1 MHKFAILFSILFAI
15 IAYYLNNEV
24 IFEIAK
30 LLSDVFISL
39 LKLISLPLV
48 FLSIV
53 STLSGLKDSIEIK
66 NLIKKILF
74 YTLLTTIAAAVVA
87 LSLYLLIDPARKH
100 FVSNTIESVNSN
112 NHSYFSYLKS
122 LVPSNFVQV
131 FLENNIIGS
140 ILIAFL
146 MGGAIISLTK
156 EKQDIL
162 HLVFS
167 ALFDML
173 LKIAQILLKF
183 IPLAVWSFI
192 TCFLYE
198 LKGDNEFYSLLWYFA
213 CIMSA
218 NFIQAFLILPLL
230 MWYKGISPMQTF
242 KGVIPALTLAFF
254 SKSSGA
260 TLPTT
265 INCVQNNLNVQK
277 KLSSFTLP
285 ICTTINMNACAAFIL
300 ITVIFV
306 AEVNGYT
313 FSLSE
318 MFIWIFLATGAAI
331 GNAGVPMGCYFMAT
345 SYLLSMNIPLHVM
358 GLILPIYTIID
369 MFETAINVW
378 SDVCITQVI
387 NKEYNGENKNDI
399 E

>member
-1 MHKFAILFSILFAI
+1 MRKLAIFFSILFVVV
-15 IAYYLNNEV
+15 AYYLNNEM
-24 IFEIAK
+24 IFEVAK
-30 LLSDVFISL
+30 LFSDIFISL

-53 STLSGLKDSIEIK
+53 STISGLKDSIEIK
-66 NLIKKILF
+66 VLLKKTLF
-74 YTLLTTIAAAVVA
+74 YTLLTTIIAAFVA
-87 LSLYLLIDPARKH
+87 LSFYLFIDPVRKN
-100 FVSNTIESVNSN
+100 FISNTIESVSDSN
-112 NHSYFSYLKS
+112 HNYFSYLKS
-122 LVPSNFVQV
+122 LIPSNFVQV
-131 FLENNIIGS
+131 FLENNVIGS

-146 MGGAIISLTK
+146 MGGAIISLSK

-162 HLVFS
+162 HQIFS
-167 ALFDML
+167 ALFDTL
-173 LKIAQILLKF
+173 LKIAQGLLKF
-183 IPLAVWSFI
+183 IPIAVWSFI

-198 LKGDNEFYSLLWYFA
+198 LKGGSEFNSLFWYFA

-218 NFIQAFLILPLL
+218 NFVQAFVILPLL
-230 MWYKGISPMQTF
+230 MWYKGISPIQTM
-242 KGVIPALTLAFF
+242 KGVMPALTLAFF
-254 SKSSGA
+254 SKSSSA

-265 INCVQNNLNVQK
+265 IECVQNHLKVPK
-277 KLSSFTLP
+277 KLSSFILP

-300 ITVIFV
+300 ITVMFV
-306 AEVNGYT
+306 AEINGHT

-345 SYLLSMNIPLHVM
+345 SYLVSMNVPLYIM

-378 SDVCITQVI
+378 SDVCVTQII
-387 NKEYNGENKNDI
+387 NKECKT
-399 E
+399 

>member
-1 MHKFAILFSILFAI
+1 MRKLAMFFSILFAV

-24 IFEIAK
+24 IFEVAK
-30 LLSDVFISL
+30 LFSDIFISL

-53 STLSGLKDSIEIK
+53 STISGLKDSIEIK
-66 NLIKKILF
+66 VLLKKTLF
-74 YTLLTTIAAAVVA
+74 YTLLTTIIAAFVA
-87 LSLYLLIDPARKH
+87 LSFYLFIDPVRKN
-100 FVSNTIESVNSN
+100 FISNTIESVSDSN
-112 NHSYFSYLKS
+112 HNYFSYLKS
-122 LVPSNFVQV
+122 LIPSNFVQV
-131 FLENNIIGS
+131 FLENNVIGS

-146 MGGAIISLTK
+146 MGGAIISLSK

-162 HLVFS
+162 HQIFS
-167 ALFDML
+167 ALFDTL
-173 LKIAQILLKF
+173 LRIAQGLLKF

-198 LKGDNEFYSLLWYFA
+198 LKGGSEFHSLFWYFA

-218 NFIQAFLILPLL
+218 NFVQAFVILPLL
-230 MWYKGISPMQTF
+230 MWHKGISPIQTM
-242 KGVIPALTLAFF
+242 KGVMPALTLAFF
-254 SKSSGA
+254 SKSSSA

-265 INCVQNNLNVQK
+265 IECVQNQLKVPK
-277 KLSSFTLP
+277 KLSSFILP
-285 ICTTINMNACAAFIL
+285 ICTTVNMNACAAFIL
-300 ITVIFV
+300 ITVMFV
-306 AEVNGYT
+306 AEMNGHT

-345 SYLLSMNIPLHVM
+345 SYLVSMNVPLYIM

-378 SDVCITQVI
+378 SDICITQII
-387 NKEYNGENKNDI
+387 NKEFQTQE
-399 E
+399 

>member
-1 MHKFAILFSILFAI
+1 MFFSILFAV

-24 IFEIAK
+24 IFEVAK
-30 LLSDVFISL
+30 LFSDIFISL

-53 STLSGLKDSIEIK
+53 STISGLKDSIEIK
-66 NLIKKILF
+66 VLLKKTLF
-74 YTLLTTIAAAVVA
+74 YTLLTTIIAAFVA
-87 LSLYLLIDPARKH
+87 LSFYLFIDPVRKN
-100 FVSNTIESVNSN
+100 FISNTIESVSDSN
-112 NHSYFSYLKS
+112 HNYFSYLKS
-122 LVPSNFVQV
+122 LIPSNFVQV
-131 FLENNIIGS
+131 FLENNVIGS

-146 MGGAIISLTK
+146 MGGAIISLSK

-162 HLVFS
+162 HQIFS
-167 ALFDML
+167 ALFDTL
-173 LKIAQILLKF
+173 LRIAQGLLKF

-198 LKGDNEFYSLLWYFA
+198 LKGGSEFHSLFWYFA

-218 NFIQAFLILPLL
+218 NFVQAFVILPLL
-230 MWYKGISPMQTF
+230 MWHKGISPIQTM
-242 KGVIPALTLAFF
+242 KGVMPALTLAFF
-254 SKSSGA
+254 SKSSSA

-265 INCVQNNLNVQK
+265 IECVQNQLKVPK
-277 KLSSFTLP
+277 KLSSFILP
-285 ICTTINMNACAAFIL
+285 ICTTVNMNACAAFIL
-300 ITVIFV
+300 ITVMFV
-306 AEVNGYT
+306 AEMNGHT

-345 SYLLSMNIPLHVM
+345 SYLVSMNVPLYIM

-378 SDVCITQVI
+378 SDICITQII
-387 NKEYNGENKNDI
+387 NKEFQTQE
-399 E
+399 

>member
-1 MHKFAILFSILFAI
+1 MRKLAILFSILFAV

-30 LLSDVFISL
+30 LFSDIFISL

-53 STLSGLKDSIEIK
+53 STISGLKDSIEIK
-66 NLIKKILF
+66 VLLKKTLF
-74 YTLLTTIAAAVVA
+74 YTLFTTIVAAFVA
-87 LSLYLLIDPARKH
+87 LSFYLFIDPVRKN
-100 FVSNTIESVNSN
+100 FISNTIESVSDSN
-112 NHSYFSYLKS
+112 HNYFSYLKS
-122 LVPSNFVQV
+122 LIPSNFVQV
-131 FLENNIIGS
+131 FLENNVIGS

-146 MGGAIISLTK
+146 MGGAIISLSK

-162 HLVFS
+162 HQIFS
-167 ALFDML
+167 ALFDTL
-173 LKIAQILLKF
+173 LRIAQGLLKF

-198 LKGDNEFYSLLWYFA
+198 LKGGSEFRSLFWYFA

-218 NFIQAFLILPLL
+218 NFVQAFVILPLL
-230 MWYKGISPMQTF
+230 MWYKGISPIQTM
-242 KGVIPALTLAFF
+242 KGVMPALTLAFF
-254 SKSSGA
+254 SKSSSA

-265 INCVQNNLNVQK
+265 IECVQNQLKVPK
-277 KLSSFTLP
+277 KLSSFILP
-285 ICTTINMNACAAFIL
+285 ICTTVNMNACAAFIL
-300 ITVIFV
+300 ITVMFV
-306 AEVNGYT
+306 AEMNGHT

-345 SYLLSMNIPLHVM
+345 SYLVSMNVPLYIM

-378 SDVCITQVI
+378 SDICITQII
-387 NKEYNGENKNDI
+387 NKEFQTQE
-399 E
+399 

>member
-1 MHKFAILFSILFAI
+1 MHKFTVLFSILFAI
-15 IAYYLNNEV
+15 VAYYLNNEV
-24 IFEIAK
+24 IFEVAK
-30 LLSDVFISL
+30 LFSDIFISL

-53 STLSGLKDSIEIK
+53 STISGLKDSIEIK
-66 NLIKKILF
+66 VLLKKTLF
-74 YTLLTTIAAAVVA
+74 YTLLTTIIAAFVA
-87 LSLYLLIDPARKH
+87 LSFYLLIDPVRKN
-100 FVSNTIESVNSN
+100 FISNTIESVSDSN
-112 NHSYFSYLKS
+112 HNYFSYLKS
-122 LVPSNFVQV
+122 LIPSNFVQV
-131 FLENNIIGS
+131 FLENNVIGS

-146 MGGAIISLTK
+146 MGGAIISLSK

-162 HLVFS
+162 HQIFS
-167 ALFDML
+167 ALFDTL
-173 LKIAQILLKF
+173 LKIAQGLLKF

-198 LKGDNEFYSLLWYFA
+198 LKGGSEFHSLFWYFA

-218 NFIQAFLILPLL
+218 NFVQAFVILPLL
-230 MWYKGISPMQTF
+230 MWYKGISPIQTM
-242 KGVIPALTLAFF
+242 KGVMPALTLAFF
-254 SKSSGA
+254 SKSSSA

-265 INCVQNNLNVQK
+265 IECVQNHLKVPK
-277 KLSSFTLP
+277 KLSSFILP
-285 ICTTINMNACAAFIL
+285 ICTTVNMNACAAFIL
-300 ITVIFV
+300 ITVMFV
-306 AEVNGYT
+306 AEMNGHT

-345 SYLLSMNIPLHVM
+345 SYLVSMNVPLYIM

-378 SDVCITQVI
+378 SDICITQII
-387 NKEYNGENKNDI
+387 NKEFKTQE
-399 E
+399 

>member
-15 IAYYLNNEV
+15 VAYYLNSEI

-30 LLSDVFISL
+30 LFSDIFVSL

-53 STLSGLKDSIEIK
+53 STISGLKDSIEIK
-66 NLIKKILF
+66 TLVKKTLF
-74 YTLLTTIAAAVVA
+74 YTLLTTIIAAFVA
-87 LSLYLLIDPARKH
+87 LLFYLLIDPVKKN
-100 FVSNTIESVNSN
+100 FICNTIGSLDN
-112 NHSYFSYLKS
+112 NNYSYFSYLKS
-122 LVPSNFVQV
+122 LIPSNFVQV
-131 FLENNIIGS
+131 FLENNVIGS

-146 MGGAIISLTK
+146 MGGAIVSLSK

-162 HLVFS
+162 HQIFS
-167 ALFDML
+167 ALFDTL
-173 LKIAQILLKF
+173 LKIAQGLLKLV
-183 IPLAVWSFI
+183 PLAVWSFI
-192 TCFLYE
+192 TCFLHE
-198 LKGDNEFYSLLWYFA
+198 LKGSSEFYSLLWYFV

-218 NFIQAFLILPLL
+218 NFVQAFLILPLL
-230 MWYKGISPMQTF
+230 MWYKGISPIQTL
-242 KGVIPALTLAFF
+242 KGVMPALTLAFF
-254 SKSSGA
+254 SKSSSA

-265 INCVQNNLNVQK
+265 IDCVQNKLKVPK
-277 KLSSFTLP
+277 KLSSFILP

-300 ITVIFV
+300 ITVMFV
-306 AEVNGYT
+306 AEMNGCA

-318 MFIWIFLATGAAI
+318 MFIWIFLATSAAI

-345 SYLLSMNIPLHVM
+345 SYLMSMNVPLHIM

-378 SDVCITQVI
+378 SDICITQII
-387 NKEYNGENKNDI
+387 NKECNSET
-399 E
+399 

>member
-1 MHKFAILFSILFAI
+1 MRKLAILFSILFAI

-30 LLSDVFISL
+30 LFSDIFISL

-53 STLSGLKDSIEIK
+53 STISGLKDSIEIK
-66 NLIKKILF
+66 VLLKKTLF
-74 YTLLTTIAAAVVA
+74 YTLFTTIVAAFVA
-87 LSLYLLIDPARKH
+87 LSFYLFIDPVRKN
-100 FVSNTIESVNSN
+100 FISNTIESVSDSN
-112 NHSYFSYLKS
+112 HNYFSYLKS
-122 LVPSNFVQV
+122 LIPSNFVQV
-131 FLENNIIGS
+131 FLENNVIGS

-146 MGGAIISLTK
+146 MGGAIISLSK

-162 HLVFS
+162 HQIFS
-167 ALFDML
+167 ALFDTL
-173 LKIAQILLKF
+173 LKIAQGLLKF

-198 LKGDNEFYSLLWYFA
+198 LKGGSEFHSLFWYFA

-218 NFIQAFLILPLL
+218 NFVQAFVILPLL
-230 MWYKGISPMQTF
+230 MWYKGISPIQTM
-242 KGVIPALTLAFF
+242 KGVMPALTLAFF
-254 SKSSGA
+254 SKSSSA

-265 INCVQNNLNVQK
+265 IDCVQNQLKVPK
-277 KLSSFTLP
+277 KLSSFILP

-300 ITVIFV
+300 ITVMFV
-306 AEVNGYT
+306 AEMNGHT

-345 SYLLSMNIPLHVM
+345 SYLVSMNVPLYIM

-378 SDVCITQVI
+378 SDICITQII
-387 NKEYNGENKNDI
+387 NKEFQTQE
-399 E
+399 

>member
-1 MHKFAILFSILFAI
+1 MHKFAILFSILLAI
-15 IAYYLNNEV
+15 VAYYSNSEI

-30 LLSDVFISL
+30 LFSDIFISL

-53 STLSGLKDSIEIK
+53 STISGLKDSIEIK
-66 NLIKKILF
+66 ILLRKTLF
-74 YTLLTTIAAAVVA
+74 YTLLTTIVAAFVA
-87 LSLYLLIDPARKH
+87 LSFYLLIDPARKN
-100 FVSNTIESVNSN
+100 FISNTIGSVNSN

-122 LVPSNFVQV
+122 LIPSNFVQV
-131 FLENNIIGS
+131 FLENNVIGS

-146 MGGAIISLTK
+146 MGGAIISLSK

-162 HLVFS
+162 HQIFS
-167 ALFDML
+167 ALFDTL
-173 LKIAQILLKF
+173 LKIAQGLLKF

-192 TCFLYE
+192 TCFLHE
-198 LKGDNEFYSLLWYFA
+198 LKGGSEFYSLLWYFV

-218 NFIQAFLILPLL
+218 NFVQAFLILPLL
-230 MWYKGISPMQTF
+230 MWYKGISPIQTLR
-242 KGVIPALTLAFF
+242 GVMPALKLAFF
-254 SKSSGA
+254 SKSSSA

-265 INCVQNNLNVQK
+265 IDCVQNKLKVPK
-277 KLSSFTLP
+277 KLSSFILP

-300 ITVIFV
+300 ITVMFV
-306 AEVNGYT
+306 AEMNGYA

-318 MFIWIFLATGAAI
+318 MLIWIFLATGAAI

-345 SYLLSMNIPLHVM
+345 SYLVSMNVPLHIM

-378 SDVCITQVI
+378 SDICITQII
-387 NKEYNGENKNDI
+387 NKECNSET
-399 E
+399 

>member
-1 MHKFAILFSILFAI
+1 MHKLAILFSILFAVV
-15 IAYYLNNEV
+15 AYYLNNEV
-24 IFEIAK
+24 IFEVAK
-30 LLSDVFISL
+30 LFSDIFISL

-53 STLSGLKDSIEIK
+53 STISGLKDSIEIK
-66 NLIKKILF
+66 VLLKKTLF
-74 YTLLTTIAAAVVA
+74 YTLLTTIIAAFVA
-87 LSLYLLIDPARKH
+87 LSFYLFIDPVRKN
-100 FVSNTIESVNSN
+100 FISNTIESVSDSN
-112 NHSYFSYLKS
+112 HNYFSYLKS
-122 LVPSNFVQV
+122 LIPSNFVQV
-131 FLENNIIGS
+131 FLENNVIGS

-146 MGGAIISLTK
+146 MGGAIISLSK

-162 HLVFS
+162 HQIFS
-167 ALFDML
+167 ALFDTL
-173 LKIAQILLKF
+173 LRIAQGLLKF

-198 LKGDNEFYSLLWYFA
+198 LKGGSEFHSLFWYFA

-218 NFIQAFLILPLL
+218 NFVQAFVILPLL
-230 MWYKGISPMQTF
+230 MCYKGVSPIQTM
-242 KGVIPALTLAFF
+242 KGVMPALTLAFF
-254 SKSSGA
+254 SKSSSA

-265 INCVQNNLNVQK
+265 IDCVQNQLKVPK
-277 KLSSFTLP
+277 KLSSFILP

-300 ITVIFV
+300 ITVMFV
-306 AEVNGYT
+306 AEMNGHT

-345 SYLLSMNIPLHVM
+345 SYLVSMNVPLYIM

-378 SDVCITQVI
+378 SDICITQIV
-387 NKEYNGENKNDI
+387 NKEFKTQE
-399 E
+399 

>member
-1 MHKFAILFSILFAI
+1 MHKFAVFFSILFAI
-15 IAYYLNNEV
+15 VAYYLNNEV
-24 IFEIAK
+24 IFEVAR
-30 LLSDVFISL
+30 LLSDIFISL

-53 STLSGLKDSIEIK
+53 STISGLKDSIEIK
-66 NLIKKILF
+66 VLLKKTLF
-74 YTLLTTIAAAVVA
+74 YTLLTTIIAAFVA
-87 LSLYLLIDPARKH
+87 LSFYLFIDPVRKN
-100 FVSNTIESVNSN
+100 FISNTIESVSDSN
-112 NHSYFSYLKS
+112 HNYFSYLKS
-122 LVPSNFVQV
+122 LIPSNFVQV
-131 FLENNIIGS
+131 FLENNVIGS

-146 MGGAIISLTK
+146 MGGAIISLSK

-162 HLVFS
+162 HQIFS
-167 ALFDML
+167 ALFDTL
-173 LKIAQILLKF
+173 LRIAQGLLKF

-198 LKGDNEFYSLLWYFA
+198 LKGGSEFHSLFWYFA

-218 NFIQAFLILPLL
+218 NFVQAFVILPLL
-230 MWYKGISPMQTF
+230 MWHKGISPIQTM
-242 KGVIPALTLAFF
+242 KGVMPALTLAFF
-254 SKSSGA
+254 SKSSSA

-265 INCVQNNLNVQK
+265 IECVQNQLKVPK
-277 KLSSFTLP
+277 KLSSFILP
-285 ICTTINMNACAAFIL
+285 ICTTVNMNACAAFIL
-300 ITVIFV
+300 ITVMFV
-306 AEVNGYT
+306 AEMNGHT

-345 SYLLSMNIPLHVM
+345 SYLVSMNVPLYIM

-378 SDVCITQVI
+378 SDICITQII
-387 NKEYNGENKNDI
+387 NKEFKTQE
-399 E
+399 

>member
-1 MHKFAILFSILFAI
+1 MHKFTILFSILFAV

-24 IFEIAK
+24 IFEVAK
-30 LLSDVFISL
+30 LFSDIFISL

-53 STLSGLKDSIEIK
+53 STISGLKDSIEIK
-66 NLIKKILF
+66 VLLKKTLF
-74 YTLLTTIAAAVVA
+74 YTLLTTIIAAFVA
-87 LSLYLLIDPARKH
+87 LSFYLFIDPVRKN
-100 FVSNTIESVNSN
+100 FISNTIESVSDSN
-112 NHSYFSYLKS
+112 HNYFSYLKS
-122 LVPSNFVQV
+122 LIPSNFVQV
-131 FLENNIIGS
+131 FLENNVIGS

-146 MGGAIISLTK
+146 MGGAIISLSK

-162 HLVFS
+162 HQIFS
-167 ALFDML
+167 ALFDTL
-173 LKIAQILLKF
+173 LRIAQGLLKF

-198 LKGDNEFYSLLWYFA
+198 LKGGSEFHSLFWYFA

-218 NFIQAFLILPLL
+218 NFVQAFVILPLL
-230 MWYKGISPMQTF
+230 MWYKGISPIQTM
-242 KGVIPALTLAFF
+242 KGVMPALTLAFF
-254 SKSSGA
+254 SKSSSA

-265 INCVQNNLNVQK
+265 IECVQNQLKVPK
-277 KLSSFTLP
+277 KLSSFILP
-285 ICTTINMNACAAFIL
+285 ICTTVNMNACAAFIL
-300 ITVIFV
+300 ITVMFV
-306 AEVNGYT
+306 AEMNGHT

-345 SYLLSMNIPLHVM
+345 SYLVSMNVPLYIM

-378 SDVCITQVI
+378 SDICITQII
-387 NKEYNGENKNDI
+387 NKEFQTQE
-399 E
+399 

>member
-1 MHKFAILFSILFAI
+1 MHKLAILFSILLAVV
-15 IAYYLNNEV
+15 AYYLNNEV
-24 IFEIAK
+24 IFEVAK
-30 LLSDVFISL
+30 LFSDIFISL

-53 STLSGLKDSIEIK
+53 STISRLKDSIEIK
-66 NLIKKILF
+66 VLLKKTLF
-74 YTLLTTIAAAVVA
+74 YTLLTTIIAAFVA
-87 LSLYLLIDPARKH
+87 LSFYLLVDPVRKN
-100 FVSNTIESVNSN
+100 FISNTIESVSDSN
-112 NHSYFSYLKS
+112 HNYFSYLKS
-122 LVPSNFVQV
+122 LIPSNFVQV
-131 FLENNIIGS
+131 FLENNVIGS

-146 MGGAIISLTK
+146 MGGAIISLSK

-162 HLVFS
+162 HQIFS
-167 ALFDML
+167 ALFDTL
-173 LKIAQILLKF
+173 LKIAQGLLKF

-198 LKGDNEFYSLLWYFA
+198 LKGGSEFHSLFWYFA

-218 NFIQAFLILPLL
+218 NFVQAFVILPLL
-230 MWYKGISPMQTF
+230 MWYKGISPIQTM
-242 KGVIPALTLAFF
+242 KGVMPALTLAFF
-254 SKSSGA
+254 SKSSSA

-265 INCVQNNLNVQK
+265 IECVQNQLKVPK
-277 KLSSFTLP
+277 KLSSFILP
-285 ICTTINMNACAAFIL
+285 ICTTVNMNACAAFIL
-300 ITVIFV
+300 ITVMFV
-306 AEVNGYT
+306 AEMNGHA

-345 SYLLSMNIPLHVM
+345 SYLVSMNVPLYIM

-378 SDVCITQVI
+378 SDVCITQII
-387 NKEYNGENKNDI
+387 NKECKT
-399 E
+399 

>member
-1 MHKFAILFSILFAI
+1 MRKLAIFFSILFAVV
-15 IAYYLNNEV
+15 AYYLNNEV
-24 IFEIAK
+24 VFEVAK
-30 LLSDVFISL
+30 LFSDIFISL

-53 STLSGLKDSIEIK
+53 STISGLKDSIEIK
-66 NLIKKILF
+66 VLLKKTLF
-74 YTLLTTIAAAVVA
+74 YTLLTTIIAAFVA
-87 LSLYLLIDPARKH
+87 LSFYLFIDPVRKN
-100 FVSNTIESVNSN
+100 FISNTIESVSDSN
-112 NHSYFSYLKS
+112 HNYFSHLKS
-122 LVPSNFVQV
+122 LIPSNFVQV
-131 FLENNIIGS
+131 FLENNVIGS

-146 MGGAIISLTK
+146 MGGAIISLSK

-162 HLVFS
+162 HQIFS
-167 ALFDML
+167 ALFDTL
-173 LKIAQILLKF
+173 LRIAQGLLKF

-198 LKGDNEFYSLLWYFA
+198 LKGGSEFHSLFWYFA

-218 NFIQAFLILPLL
+218 NFVQAFVILPLL
-230 MWYKGISPMQTF
+230 MWYKGISPIQTM
-242 KGVIPALTLAFF
+242 KGVMPALTLAFF
-254 SKSSGA
+254 SKSSSA

-265 INCVQNNLNVQK
+265 IECVQNQLKVPK
-277 KLSSFTLP
+277 KLSSFILP
-285 ICTTINMNACAAFIL
+285 ICTTVNMNACAAFIL
-300 ITVIFV
+300 ITVMFV
-306 AEVNGYT
+306 AEMNGHT

-345 SYLLSMNIPLHVM
+345 SYLVSMNVPLYIM

-378 SDVCITQVI
+378 SDICITQII
-387 NKEYNGENKNDI
+387 NKEFKTQE
-399 E
+399 

>member
-1 MHKFAILFSILFAI
+1 MRKLAIFFSILFAVV
-15 IAYYLNNEV
+15 AYYLNNEV
-24 IFEIAK
+24 IFEVAK
-30 LLSDVFISL
+30 LFSDIFISL

-53 STLSGLKDSIEIK
+53 STISGLKDSIEIK
-66 NLIKKILF
+66 VLLKKTLF
-74 YTLLTTIAAAVVA
+74 YTLLTTIIAAFVA
-87 LSLYLLIDPARKH
+87 LSFYLFIDPVRKN
-100 FVSNTIESVNSN
+100 FISNTIESVSDSN
-112 NHSYFSYLKS
+112 HNYFSYLKS
-122 LVPSNFVQV
+122 LIPSNFVQV
-131 FLENNIIGS
+131 FLENNVIGS

-146 MGGAIISLTK
+146 MGGAIISLSK

-162 HLVFS
+162 HQIFS
-167 ALFDML
+167 ALFDTL
-173 LKIAQILLKF
+173 LKIAQGLLKF

-198 LKGDNEFYSLLWYFA
+198 LKGGSEFHSLFWYFA

-218 NFIQAFLILPLL
+218 NFVQAFVILPLL
-230 MWYKGISPMQTF
+230 MWYKGISPIQTM
-242 KGVIPALTLAFF
+242 KGVMPALILAFF
-254 SKSSGA
+254 SKSSSA

-265 INCVQNNLNVQK
+265 IDCVQNQLKVPK
-277 KLSSFTLP
+277 KLSSFILP

-300 ITVIFV
+300 ITVMFV
-306 AEVNGYT
+306 AEMNGHT

-345 SYLLSMNIPLHVM
+345 SYLVSMNVPLYIM

-378 SDVCITQVI
+378 SDVCVTQII
-387 NKEYNGENKNDI
+387 NKECKT
-399 E
+399 

>member
-1 MHKFAILFSILFAI
+1 MRKLAMFFSILFAVV
-15 IAYYLNNEV
+15 AYYLNNEV
-24 IFEIAK
+24 IFEVAK
-30 LLSDVFISL
+30 LFSDIFISL

-53 STLSGLKDSIEIK
+53 STISGLKDSIEIK
-66 NLIKKILF
+66 VLLKKTLF
-74 YTLLTTIAAAVVA
+74 YTLLTTIIAAFVA
-87 LSLYLLIDPARKH
+87 LSFYLFIDPVRKN
-100 FVSNTIESVNSN
+100 FISNTIESVSDSN
-112 NHSYFSYLKS
+112 HNYFSYLKS
-122 LVPSNFVQV
+122 LIPSNFVQV
-131 FLENNIIGS
+131 FLENNVIGS

-146 MGGAIISLTK
+146 MGGAIISLSK

-162 HLVFS
+162 HQIFS
-167 ALFDML
+167 ALFDTL
-173 LKIAQILLKF
+173 LRIAQGLLKF

-198 LKGDNEFYSLLWYFA
+198 LKGGSEFHSLFWYFA

-218 NFIQAFLILPLL
+218 NFVQAFVILPLL
-230 MWYKGISPMQTF
+230 MWYKGISPIQTM
-242 KGVIPALTLAFF
+242 KGVMPALTLAFF
-254 SKSSGA
+254 SKSSSA

-265 INCVQNNLNVQK
+265 IECVQNQLKVPK
-277 KLSSFTLP
+277 KLSSFILP
-285 ICTTINMNACAAFIL
+285 ICTTVNMNACAAFIL
-300 ITVIFV
+300 ITVMFV
-306 AEVNGYT
+306 AEMNGHT

-345 SYLLSMNIPLHVM
+345 SYLVSMNVPLYIM

-378 SDVCITQVI
+378 SDICITQII
-387 NKEYNGENKNDI
+387 NKEFKTQE
-399 E
+399 

>member
-1 MHKFAILFSILFAI
+1 MHKLAILFSILLAVI
-15 IAYYLNNEV
+15 SYYLNSEV

-30 LLSDVFISL
+30 LFSDIFISL

-53 STLSGLKDSIEIK
+53 STISGLKDSIEIK
-66 NLIKKILF
+66 VLLKKTLF
-74 YTLLTTIAAAVVA
+74 YTLFTTIVAAFVA
-87 LSLYLLIDPARKH
+87 LSFYLFIDPVRKN
-100 FVSNTIESVNSN
+100 FISNTIESVSDSN
-112 NHSYFSYLKS
+112 HNYFSYLKS
-122 LVPSNFVQV
+122 LIPSNFVQV
-131 FLENNIIGS
+131 FLENNVIGS

-146 MGGAIISLTK
+146 MGGAIISLSK

-162 HLVFS
+162 HQIFS
-167 ALFDML
+167 ALFDTL
-173 LKIAQILLKF
+173 LRIAQGLLKF

-198 LKGDNEFYSLLWYFA
+198 LKGGSEFHSLFWYFA

-218 NFIQAFLILPLL
+218 NFVQAFVILPLL
-230 MWYKGISPMQTF
+230 MWYKGISPIQTM
-242 KGVIPALTLAFF
+242 KGVMPALTLAFF
-254 SKSSGA
+254 SKSSSA

-265 INCVQNNLNVQK
+265 IECVQNQLKVPK
-277 KLSSFTLP
+277 KLSSFILP

-300 ITVIFV
+300 ITVMFV
-306 AEVNGYT
+306 AEMNGHT

-345 SYLLSMNIPLHVM
+345 SYLVSMNVPLYIM

-378 SDVCITQVI
+378 SDICITQII
-387 NKEYNGENKNDI
+387 NKEFQTQE
-399 E
+399 

>member
-1 MHKFAILFSILFAI
+1 MRKLAIFFSILFAV

-24 IFEIAK
+24 IFEVAR
-30 LLSDVFISL
+30 LLSDIFISL

-53 STLSGLKDSIEIK
+53 STISGLKDSIEIK
-66 NLIKKILF
+66 VLLKKTLF
-74 YTLLTTIAAAVVA
+74 YTLLTTIIAAFVA
-87 LSLYLLIDPARKH
+87 LSFYLFIDPVRKN
-100 FVSNTIESVNSN
+100 FISNTIESVSDSN
-112 NHSYFSYLKS
+112 HNYFSYLKS
-122 LVPSNFVQV
+122 LIPSNFVQV
-131 FLENNIIGS
+131 FLKNNVIGS

-146 MGGAIISLTK
+146 MGGAIISLSK
-156 EKQDIL
+156 EKQNIL
-162 HLVFS
+162 HQIFS
-167 ALFDML
+167 ALFDTL
-173 LKIAQILLKF
+173 LKIAQGLLKF

-198 LKGDNEFYSLLWYFA
+198 LKGGSEFHSLFWYFA

-218 NFIQAFLILPLL
+218 NFMQAFVILPLL
-230 MWYKGISPMQTF
+230 MWYKDISPIQTM
-242 KGVIPALTLAFF
+242 KGVMPALTLAFF
-254 SKSSGA
+254 SKSSSA

-265 INCVQNNLNVQK
+265 IECVQNQLKVPK
-277 KLSSFTLP
+277 KLSSFILP
-285 ICTTINMNACAAFIL
+285 ICTTVNMNACAAFIL
-300 ITVIFV
+300 ITVMFV
-306 AEVNGYT
+306 AEMNGHT

-345 SYLLSMNIPLHVM
+345 SYLVSMNVPLYIM

-378 SDVCITQVI
+378 SDICITQII
-387 NKEYNGENKNDI
+387 NKEFKTQE
-399 E
+399 

>member
-1 MHKFAILFSILFAI
+1 MNKPAMLFSILFAV
-15 IAYYLNNEV
+15 IAYYLSSEV
-24 IFEIAK
+24 IFEVAK

-53 STLSGLKDSIEIK
+53 STISGLKDSIEIK
-66 NLIKKILF
+66 ALVKKTLF
-74 YTLLTTIAAAVVA
+74 YTLLTTITAAFVA
-87 LSLYLLIDPARKH
+87 LSFYLLIDPVRKN
-100 FVSNTIESVNSN
+100 FINNTIESVNGSSHN
-112 NHSYFSYLKS
+112 YFSYLKS
-122 LVPSNFVQV
+122 LIPSNFVQV

-146 MGGAIISLTK
+146 MGGAIISLAK

-162 HLVFS
+162 HQVFS
-167 ALFDML
+167 ALFDTL
-173 LKIAQILLKF
+173 LKIAQTLLRF

-198 LKGDNEFYSLLWYFA
+198 LKGGNELYSLLWYFV

-218 NFIQAFLILPLL
+218 NFVQAFLILPLI
-230 MWYKGISPMQTF
+230 MWYKGISPIQTL
-242 KGVIPALTLAFF
+242 KGVTPALTLAFF
-254 SKSSGA
+254 SKSSSA

-265 INCVQNNLNVQK
+265 IDCVQNKLNVPK
-277 KLSSFTLP
+277 KISSFVLP

-300 ITVIFV
+300 ITVMFV
-306 AEVNGYT
+306 AKMNGYA

-345 SYLLSMNIPLHVM
+345 SYLVSMDIPLHIM

-378 SDVCITQVI
+378 SDVCVTRII
-387 NKEYNGENKNDI
+387 DKEYSSET
-399 E
+399 

>member
-1 MHKFAILFSILFAI
+1 MHKFTVLFSILFAI
-15 IAYYLNNEV
+15 VAYYLNNEV
-24 IFEIAK
+24 IFEVAK
-30 LLSDVFISL
+30 LFSDIFISL

-53 STLSGLKDSIEIK
+53 STISGLKDSIEIK
-66 NLIKKILF
+66 VLLKKTLF
-74 YTLLTTIAAAVVA
+74 YTLLTTIIAAFVA
-87 LSLYLLIDPARKH
+87 LSFYLFIDPVRKN
-100 FVSNTIESVNSN
+100 FISNTIESVSDSN
-112 NHSYFSYLKS
+112 HNYFSYLKS
-122 LVPSNFVQV
+122 LIPSNFVQV
-131 FLENNIIGS
+131 FLENNVIGS

-146 MGGAIISLTK
+146 MGGAIISLSK

-162 HLVFS
+162 HQIFS
-167 ALFDML
+167 ALFDTL
-173 LKIAQILLKF
+173 LKIAQGLLKF

-198 LKGDNEFYSLLWYFA
+198 LKGGSEFHSLFWYFA

-218 NFIQAFLILPLL
+218 NFVQAFVILPLL
-230 MWYKGISPMQTF
+230 MWYKGISPIQTM
-242 KGVIPALTLAFF
+242 KGVMPALTLAFF
-254 SKSSGA
+254 SKSSSA

-265 INCVQNNLNVQK
+265 IECVQNQLKVPK
-277 KLSSFTLP
+277 KLSSFILP
-285 ICTTINMNACAAFIL
+285 ICTTVNMNACAAFIL
-300 ITVIFV
+300 ITVMFV
-306 AEVNGYT
+306 AEMNGHT

-345 SYLLSMNIPLHVM
+345 SYLVSMNVPLYIM

-378 SDVCITQVI
+378 SDICITQII
-387 NKEYNGENKNDI
+387 NKEFKT
-399 E
+399 

>member
-1 MHKFAILFSILFAI
+1 MRKLAIFFSILFAV

-24 IFEIAK
+24 IFEVAR
-30 LLSDVFISL
+30 LLSDIFISL

-53 STLSGLKDSIEIK
+53 STISGLKDSIEIK
-66 NLIKKILF
+66 VLLKKTLF
-74 YTLLTTIAAAVVA
+74 YTLLTTIIAAFVA
-87 LSLYLLIDPARKH
+87 LSFYLFIDPVRKN
-100 FVSNTIESVNSN
+100 FISNTIESVSDSN
-112 NHSYFSYLKS
+112 HNYFSYLKS
-122 LVPSNFVQV
+122 LIPSNFVQV
-131 FLENNIIGS
+131 FLENNVIGS

-146 MGGAIISLTK
+146 MGGAIISLSK
-156 EKQDIL
+156 EKQNIL
-162 HLVFS
+162 HQIFS
-167 ALFDML
+167 ALFDTL
-173 LKIAQILLKF
+173 LKIAQGLLKF

-198 LKGDNEFYSLLWYFA
+198 LKGGSEFHSLFWYFA

-218 NFIQAFLILPLL
+218 NFMQAFVILPLL
-230 MWYKGISPMQTF
+230 MWYKGISPIQTM
-242 KGVIPALTLAFF
+242 KGVMPALTLAFF
-254 SKSSGA
+254 SKSSSA

-265 INCVQNNLNVQK
+265 IECVQNQLKVPK
-277 KLSSFTLP
+277 KLSSFILP
-285 ICTTINMNACAAFIL
+285 ICTTVNMNACAAFIL
-300 ITVIFV
+300 ITVMFV
-306 AEVNGYT
+306 AEMNGHT

-345 SYLLSMNIPLHVM
+345 SYLVSMNVPLYIM

-378 SDVCITQVI
+378 SDICITQII
-387 NKEYNGENKNDI
+387 NKEFKTQE
-399 E
+399 

>member
-1 MHKFAILFSILFAI
+1 MRKLAILFSILFAV

-30 LLSDVFISL
+30 LFSDIFISL

-53 STLSGLKDSIEIK
+53 STISGLKDSIEIK
-66 NLIKKILF
+66 VLLKKTLF
-74 YTLLTTIAAAVVA
+74 YTLFTTIVAAFVA
-87 LSLYLLIDPARKH
+87 LSFYLFIDPVRKN
-100 FVSNTIESVNSN
+100 FISNTIESVSDSN
-112 NHSYFSYLKS
+112 HNYFSYLKS
-122 LVPSNFVQV
+122 LIPSNFVQV
-131 FLENNIIGS
+131 FLENNVIGS

-146 MGGAIISLTK
+146 MGGAIISLSK

-162 HLVFS
+162 HQIFS
-167 ALFDML
+167 ALFDTL
-173 LKIAQILLKF
+173 LKIAQGLLKF

-198 LKGDNEFYSLLWYFA
+198 LKGGSEFHSLFWYFA

-218 NFIQAFLILPLL
+218 NFVQAFVILPLL
-230 MWYKGISPMQTF
+230 MWYKGISPIQTLR
-242 KGVIPALTLAFF
+242 GVMPALILAFF
-254 SKSSGA
+254 SKSSSA

-265 INCVQNNLNVQK
+265 IDCVQNQLKVPK
-277 KLSSFTLP
+277 KLSSFILL

-300 ITVIFV
+300 ITVMFV
-306 AEVNGYT
+306 AEMNGHT

-345 SYLLSMNIPLHVM
+345 SYLVSMNVPLYIM

-378 SDVCITQVI
+378 SDVCVTQII
-387 NKEYNGENKNDI
+387 NKECKT
-399 E
+399 

>member
-1 MHKFAILFSILFAI
+1 MHKFVILFSIILAV

-24 IFEIAK
+24 IFEVAK
-30 LLSDVFISL
+30 LFGDIFISL

-53 STLSGLKDSIEIK
+53 STISGLKDSIEIK
-66 NLIKKILF
+66 TLVKKTLF
-74 YTLLTTIAAAVVA
+74 YTLLTTIIAAFVA
-87 LSLYLLIDPARKH
+87 LSFYLLIDPARKN
-100 FVSNTIESVNSN
+100 FISNTIESVSDN
-112 NHSYFSYLKS
+112 NYNYFSYLKS
-122 LVPSNFVQV
+122 LIPSNFVQV
-131 FLENNIIGS
+131 FLENNMIGS

-146 MGGAIISLTK
+146 MGGAIISLPK

-162 HLVFS
+162 YQVFS
-167 ALFDML
+167 ALFDTL
-173 LKIAQILLKF
+173 LKIAQGLLKF

-192 TCFLYE
+192 TCFLHE
-198 LKGDNEFYSLLWYFA
+198 LKGGSEFHSLLWYFA

-218 NFIQAFLILPLL
+218 NFVQAFLILPLL
-230 MWYKGISPMQTF
+230 MWYKGISPIQTL
-242 KGVIPALTLAFF
+242 KGVMPALTLAFF
-254 SKSSGA
+254 SKSSSA

-265 INCVQNNLNVQK
+265 IDCVQNKLNVPK
-277 KLSSFTLP
+277 KLSSFILP

-300 ITVIFV
+300 ITVMFV
-306 AEVNGYT
+306 SEMNGHT

-331 GNAGVPMGCYFMAT
+331 GNAGVSMGCYFMAT
-345 SYLLSMNIPLHVM
+345 SYLVSMNVPLYIM

-378 SDVCITQVI
+378 SDVCVTQII
-387 NKEYNGENKNDI
+387 NKECNSET
-399 E
+399 

>member
-1 MHKFAILFSILFAI
+1 MRKLAIFFSILFAVV
-15 IAYYLNNEV
+15 AYYLNNEV
-24 IFEIAK
+24 IFEVAK
-30 LLSDVFISL
+30 LFSDIFISL

-53 STLSGLKDSIEIK
+53 STISGLKDSIEIK
-66 NLIKKILF
+66 VLLKKTLF
-74 YTLLTTIAAAVVA
+74 YTLLTTIIAAFVA
-87 LSLYLLIDPARKH
+87 LSFYLFIDPVRKN
-100 FVSNTIESVNSN
+100 FISNTIESVSDSN
-112 NHSYFSYLKS
+112 HNYFSYLKS
-122 LVPSNFVQV
+122 LIPSNFVQV
-131 FLENNIIGS
+131 FLENNVIGS

-146 MGGAIISLTK
+146 MGGAIISLSK

-162 HLVFS
+162 HQIFS
-167 ALFDML
+167 ALFDTL
-173 LKIAQILLKF
+173 LKIAQGLLKF

-198 LKGDNEFYSLLWYFA
+198 LKGGSEFHSLFWYFA

-218 NFIQAFLILPLL
+218 NFVQAFVILPLL
-230 MWYKGISPMQTF
+230 MWYKGISPIQTLR
-242 KGVIPALTLAFF
+242 GVMPALILAFF
-254 SKSSGA
+254 SKSSSA

-265 INCVQNNLNVQK
+265 IDCVQNQLKVPK
-277 KLSSFTLP
+277 KLSSFILP

-300 ITVIFV
+300 ITVMFV
-306 AEVNGYT
+306 AEMNGHT

-345 SYLLSMNIPLHVM
+345 SYLVSMNVPLYIM

-378 SDVCITQVI
+378 SDVCVTQII
-387 NKEYNGENKNDI
+387 NKECKT
-399 E
+399 

>member
-1 MHKFAILFSILFAI
+1 MRKLAIFFSILFAV

-24 IFEIAK
+24 IFEVAR
-30 LLSDVFISL
+30 LLSDIFISL

-53 STLSGLKDSIEIK
+53 STISGLKDSIEIK
-66 NLIKKILF
+66 VLLKKTLF
-74 YTLLTTIAAAVVA
+74 YTLLTTIIAAFVA
-87 LSLYLLIDPARKH
+87 LSFYLFIDPVRKS
-100 FVSNTIESVNSN
+100 FISNTIESVSDSN
-112 NHSYFSYLKS
+112 HNYFSYLKS
-122 LVPSNFVQV
+122 LIPSNFVQV
-131 FLENNIIGS
+131 FLENNVIGS

-146 MGGAIISLTK
+146 MGGAIISLSK

-162 HLVFS
+162 HQIFS
-167 ALFDML
+167 ALFDTL
-173 LKIAQILLKF
+173 LRIAQGLLKF

-198 LKGDNEFYSLLWYFA
+198 LKGGSEFHSLFWYFA

-218 NFIQAFLILPLL
+218 NFVQAFVILPLL
-230 MWYKGISPMQTF
+230 MWYKGISPIQTM
-242 KGVIPALTLAFF
+242 KGVMPALTLAFF
-254 SKSSGA
+254 SKSSSA

-265 INCVQNNLNVQK
+265 IECVQNQLKVPK
-277 KLSSFTLP
+277 KLSSFILP

-300 ITVIFV
+300 ITVMFV
-306 AEVNGYT
+306 AEMNGHT

-345 SYLLSMNIPLHVM
+345 SYLVSMNVPLYIM

-378 SDVCITQVI
+378 SDICITQII
-387 NKEYNGENKNDI
+387 NKEFKTQE
-399 E
+399 

>member
-1 MHKFAILFSILFAI
+1 MRKLAILFSILLAVV
-15 IAYYLNNEV
+15 AYYLNNEV
-24 IFEIAK
+24 IFEVAK
-30 LLSDVFISL
+30 LFSDIFISL

-53 STLSGLKDSIEIK
+53 STISGLKDSIEIK
-66 NLIKKILF
+66 VLLKKTLF
-74 YTLLTTIAAAVVA
+74 YTLLTTIIAAFVA
-87 LSLYLLIDPARKH
+87 LSFYLLVDPVRKN
-100 FVSNTIESVNSN
+100 FISNTIESVSDSN
-112 NHSYFSYLKS
+112 HNYFSYLKS
-122 LVPSNFVQV
+122 LIPSNFVQV
-131 FLENNIIGS
+131 FLENNVIGS

-146 MGGAIISLTK
+146 MGGAIVSLSK

-162 HLVFS
+162 HQIFS
-167 ALFDML
+167 ALFDTL
-173 LKIAQILLKF
+173 LKIAQGLLKF

-198 LKGDNEFYSLLWYFA
+198 LKGGSEFHSLFWYFA

-218 NFIQAFLILPLL
+218 NFVQAFVILPLL
-230 MWYKGISPMQTF
+230 MWYKGISPIQTM
-242 KGVIPALTLAFF
+242 KGVMPALTLAFF
-254 SKSSGA
+254 SKSSSA

-265 INCVQNNLNVQK
+265 IDCVQNQLKVPK
-277 KLSSFTLP
+277 KLSSFILP
-285 ICTTINMNACAAFIL
+285 ICTTVNMNACAAFIL
-300 ITVIFV
+300 ITVMFV
-306 AEVNGYT
+306 AEMNGHT

-345 SYLLSMNIPLHVM
+345 SYLVSMNVPLYIM

-378 SDVCITQVI
+378 SDVCVTQII
-387 NKEYNGENKNDI
+387 NKECKT
-399 E
+399 

>member
-1 MHKFAILFSILFAI
+1 MHKFAILFSVLLAVV
-15 IAYYLNNEV
+15 AYYLNNEV
-24 IFEIAK
+24 IFEVAK
-30 LLSDVFISL
+30 LFSDIFISL

-53 STLSGLKDSIEIK
+53 STISGLKDSIEIK
-66 NLIKKILF
+66 ILLKKTLF
-74 YTLLTTIAAAVVA
+74 YTLLTTIIAAFVA
-87 LSLYLLIDPARKH
+87 LSFYLLIDPARKN
-100 FVSNTIESVNSN
+100 FISNTIESVNSN

-122 LVPSNFVQV
+122 LIPSNFVQV
-131 FLENNIIGS
+131 FLENNVIGS

-146 MGGAIISLTK
+146 MGGAIISLSK

-162 HLVFS
+162 HQIFS
-167 ALFDML
+167 ALFDTL
-173 LKIAQILLKF
+173 LKIAQGLLKF

-192 TCFLYE
+192 TCFLHE
-198 LKGDNEFYSLLWYFA
+198 LKGGNEFYNLLWYFV

-218 NFIQAFLILPLL
+218 NFVQAFLILPLL
-230 MWYKGISPMQTF
+230 MWYKGISPIQTLR
-242 KGVIPALTLAFF
+242 GVMPALTLAFF
-254 SKSSGA
+254 SKSSSA

-265 INCVQNNLNVQK
+265 IDCVQNKLKVPK
-277 KLSSFTLP
+277 KLSSFILP

-300 ITVIFV
+300 ITVMFV
-306 AEVNGYT
+306 AEMNGYA

-318 MFIWIFLATGAAI
+318 MLIWIFLATGAAI

-345 SYLLSMNIPLHVM
+345 SYLVSMNVPLHIM

-378 SDVCITQVI
+378 SDICITQII
-387 NKEYNGENKNDI
+387 NKECNSET
-399 E
+399 

>member
-1 MHKFAILFSILFAI
+1 MRKLAIFFSILFAV

-24 IFEIAK
+24 IFEVAR
-30 LLSDVFISL
+30 LLSDIFISL

-53 STLSGLKDSIEIK
+53 STISGLKDSIEIK
-66 NLIKKILF
+66 VLLKKTLF
-74 YTLLTTIAAAVVA
+74 YTLLTTIIAAFVA
-87 LSLYLLIDPARKH
+87 LSFYLFIDPVRKN
-100 FVSNTIESVNSN
+100 FISNTIESVSDSN
-112 NHSYFSYLKS
+112 HNYFSYLKS
-122 LVPSNFVQV
+122 LIPSNFVQV
-131 FLENNIIGS
+131 FLENNVIGS

-146 MGGAIISLTK
+146 MGGAIISLSK
-156 EKQDIL
+156 EKQNIL
-162 HLVFS
+162 HQIFS
-167 ALFDML
+167 ALFDTL
-173 LKIAQILLKF
+173 LKIAQGLLKF

-198 LKGDNEFYSLLWYFA
+198 LKGGSEFHSLFWYFA

-218 NFIQAFLILPLL
+218 NFVQAFVILPLL
-230 MWYKGISPMQTF
+230 MWYKGISPIQTM

-254 SKSSGA
+254 SKSSSA

-265 INCVQNNLNVQK
+265 IECVQNQLKVPK
-277 KLSSFTLP
+277 KLSSFILP
-285 ICTTINMNACAAFIL
+285 ICTTVNMNACAAFIL
-300 ITVIFV
+300 ITVMFV
-306 AEVNGYT
+306 AEMNGHT

-345 SYLLSMNIPLHVM
+345 SYLVSMNVPLYIM

-378 SDVCITQVI
+378 SDICITQII
-387 NKEYNGENKNDI
+387 NKEFKTQE
-399 E
+399 